1 MGEIK
6 YYIRFGE
13 IPENETSSIYLG
25 GVKLGDEFGVS
36 VYDAVEMTD
45 GWHVIMPLPITSKQG
60 TTYLCLSKQ
69 NRNVYLVTGDE
80 IGYGSDEEPVLKN
93 VKIIK
98 DITEKIYKED

>member
-45 GWHVIMPLPITSKQG
+45 G
-60 TTYLCLSKQ
+60 
-69 NRNVYLVTGDE
+69 
-80 IGYGSDEEPVLKN
+80 
-93 VKIIK
+93 
-98 DITEKIYKED
+98 